1 MQLSRDD
8 LLSAYETMVTI
19 REFEERVA
27 AEFETGDMPGF
38 VHLYA
43 GEEAI
48 AVGACLDLEDKD
60 VIGST
65 HRGHG
70 HCIAKGCDIEGMM
83 LELFGRK
90 DGLCGGKGGSMHI
103 ADLDKGMLGANGI
116 VGAGAPLIVG
126 AGLTAKT
133 LKNGGVAI
141 GFVGDGA
148 TNQGAVFEAM
158 NLAVVLDLPV
168 VFVFENNYIG
178 EGTGVEYS
186 VGSGDI
192 AGRAAGFGMPV
203 EKVDGRDFFAVHEAM
218 RACIERARNGDG
230 PSGIEALSPRYYG
243 HFEGDPQAY
252 RGPQEVDNYR
262 EKDDCLKIFRQK
274 VLEAGLLEEG
284 DLDDLRD
291 KARQQVDDAVKA
303 ARAAPAP
310 GKADLMTDIY
320 VSY

>member
-8 LLSAYETMVTI
+8 LRTAYRAMVTI

-27 AEFETGDMPGF
+27 VEFETGDMPGF

-48 AVGACLDLEDKD
+48 AVGACLDLDEKD
-60 VIGST
+60 IIGST

-70 HCIAKGCDIEGMM
+70 HCIAKGCDIQGMM

-90 DGLCGGKGGSMHI
+90 GGLCGGKGGSMHI
-103 ADLDKGMLGANGI
+103 ADLDRGMMGANGI

-133 LKNGGVAI
+133 LKTGGVAI

-158 NLAVVLDLPV
+158 NLAVVLALPV

-178 EGTGVEYS
+178 EATGVDYA

-192 AGRAAGFGMPV
+192 AARAAAFGMPV
-203 EKVDGRDFFAVHEAM
+203 DKVDGRDFFVVHEAM
-218 RACIERARNGDG
+218 RGCIERARNGDG

-243 HFEGDPQAY
+243 HFQGDPQNY
-252 RGPQEVDNYR
+252 RGADEVERYR
-262 EKDDCLKIFRQK
+262 AEHDCLKIFRQRVIDAK
-274 VLEAGLLEEG
+274 LLG
-284 DLDDLRD
+284 DDDLDAIRAEA
-291 KARQQVDDAVKA
+291 KALVDGAVAA
-303 ARAAPAP
+303 ARAAPPP
-310 GKADLMTDIY
+310 GPSDLMTDIY
-320 VSY
+320 VNY